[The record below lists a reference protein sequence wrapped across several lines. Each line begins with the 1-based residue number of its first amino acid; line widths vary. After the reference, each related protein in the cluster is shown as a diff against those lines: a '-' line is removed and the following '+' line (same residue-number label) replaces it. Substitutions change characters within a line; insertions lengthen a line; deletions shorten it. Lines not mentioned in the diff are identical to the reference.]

1 MHVLFQSYVVLMQ
14 LETQI
19 QSNVSREYFFYILG
33 ISLIFPNKII
43 LGWWRARTIEGAVKE
58 NSNDQQILIIKTKI
72 IQTWLWVKSKCYS
85 FSSCVGCGGGSVLK
99 GKRDIGTRKQEFFV
113 LRLVGHTQI
122 APHCTAPLWKTE
134 HFTVFVFQ
142 SRQWWHTRP

>member
-1 MHVLFQSYVVLMQ
+1 MHVLFQSYIVSMP

-19 QSNVSREYFFYILG
+19 QSNVSREYFFLG
-33 ISLIFPNKII
+33 ISLIFPNEII
-43 LGWWRARTIEGAVKE
+43 LGWWRARTIGGAVKE
-58 NSNDQQILIIKTKI
+58 NGNDQQILIIKTKI

-99 GKRDIGTRKQEFFV
+99 GKRDIGTWKQQFFV

-122 APHCTAPLWKTE
+122 APHCTALLWMTE
-134 HFTVFVFQ
+134 NFTVFVFQ